1 MAGNDNREKIECD
14 VVVVGGGS
22 AGCVVASRLS
32 ADSNLKVVLLEAGPD
47 DRSWRIAMP
56 SALDSLIS
64 GTDFNWAYQTQPE
77 PELGGRSVDHPRGRV
92 LGGSSAI
99 NGMVYTRGHAL
110 DFDAWAQQYGCPGWS
125 YADVL
130 PYFIREE
137 MSQWGNTAYRGGSG
151 PLQVSTPNM
160 DSSPLNS
167 AFMAG
172 GREAG
177 YPLTNDSNAFCQEG
191 FGPNEQTIGNGRRC
205 SSARAYLTPSVRAR
219 PNLRILTGALAE
231 RILITNG
238 RAMGVHCR
246 QNGRRLE
253 LRAAREVIVCA
264 GAFGSPHLLL
274 LSGIGPHS
282 ALTSA
287 GIAPVHDL
295 PGVGRNLQDHP
306 DLVLQVECRRPV
318 TLLPITKSP
327 RRELVGLQWFWGKT
341 GPAASNHFEAAA
353 YIRTRAG
360 IRHPN
365 LKLEL
370 LPLAFRP
377 GTLEPYAKPAFQI
390 HMTQL
395 RAGSRGEVTLSSPDP
410 TMAPR
415 IQFNYLQDPLDL
427 RTFREAVR
435 LTREVVATRAMAAF
449 SGNELDPGG
458 AIQDDGALDDWIR
471 ERVAT
476 AYHPAGTCRM
486 GPRDDGASV
495 VGPDLKVHGLE
506 GLRIAD
512 ASIMPVV
519 VSANTNA
526 SSIMIGDRAADFVLG
541 QRASPSE
548 TARFWTHPQWETQQ
562 R

>member
-1 MAGNDNREKIECD
+1 MAGQDHREQIECD
-14 VVVVGGGS
+14 IVVVGGGS

-32 ADSNLKVVLLEAGPD
+32 AAPNLKVVLLEAGPD
-47 DRSWRIAMP
+47 DQSWRIAMP
-56 SALDSLIS
+56 SALDSLITA
-64 GTDFNWAYQTQPE
+64 TDYNWAYQTQPE
-77 PELGGRSVDHPRGRV
+77 PELGGRCVDHPRGRV
-92 LGGSSAI
+92 LGGSSSI

-110 DFDAWAQQYGCPGWS
+110 DFDAWANEHRCPGWS

-137 MSQWGNTAYRGGSG
+137 TSQWGNTAYRGGSG

-160 DSSPLNS
+160 ESSPLNS
-167 AFMAG
+167 AFIAG

-177 YPLTNDSNAFCQEG
+177 YPLTNDSNAFRQEG

-205 SSARAYLTPSVRAR
+205 SSSRAYLSASVRAR
-219 PNLRILTGALAE
+219 PNLRILTDALAE

-238 RAMGVHCR
+238 RATAVHCR

-253 LRAAREVIVCA
+253 VRAGHEVIVCA

-274 LSGIGPHS
+274 LSGIGPGRVL
-282 ALTSA
+282 ADLGVT
-287 GIAPVHDL
+287 PTHDL
-295 PGVGRNLQDHP
+295 PGVGQNLQDHP
-306 DLVLQVECRRPV
+306 DLVLQVECRQPV

-327 RRELVGLQWFWGKT
+327 RRELVGLQWFWSKT

-360 IRHPN
+360 VQHPN

-377 GTLEPYAKPAFQI
+377 GTLQPYAKPAFQI

-395 RAGSRGEVTLSSPDP
+395 RARSRGEVTLFSPDP
-410 TMAPR
+410 TVAPR
-415 IQFNYLQDPLDL
+415 IQFNYLHDPLDL
-427 RTFREAVR
+427 QTFREAVR
-435 LTREVVATRAMAAF
+435 LTREVVATRAMAAL
-449 SGNELDPGG
+449 SGQELDPG
-458 AIQDDGALDDWIR
+458 ASIQDDDALDNWIR

-486 GPRDDGASV
+486 GPRDDSHSV

-526 SSIMIGDRAADFVLG
+526 SSIMIGDRAADFLLG
-541 QRASPSE
+541 QRAPPSAM
-548 TARFWTHPQWETQQ
+548 ARYWTHPQWETQQ